1 MSETLG
7 ERLSE
12 DGRGM
17 VVITIW
23 LLDAGVGIGLY
34 GQGHFLLAL
43 LALVLA
49 LPAIMLSLY
58 LISAGQSLRRRVPS
72 EHTPDRARLTRP
84 FHGR

>member
-1 MSETLG
+1 MSDTL
-7 ERLSE
+7 SD

-17 VVITIW
+17 VVIIIW

-49 LPAIMLSLY
+49 PPAIMLSLY
-58 LISAGQSLRRRVPS
+58 LISAGQSLRRRDPS
-72 EHTPDRARLTRP
+72 EDAGDAGEAGAPHRR
-84 FHGR
+84 